1 VSRRYA
7 STFGIEHTSDWQIL
21 KRQEEVGERTQVH
34 LMRQGQ
40 AKPKGHTPA
49 KLDERLTDEIT
60 DVLCHALLLAE
71 HHQVDLPAAI
81 RRKWLS
87 RVGTADT

>member
-1 VSRRYA
+1 
-7 STFGIEHTSDWQIL
+7 
-21 KRQEEVGERTQVH
+21 
-34 LMRQGQ
+34 MRQGQ
-40 AKPKGHTPA
+40 ARPKGHTPA
-49 KLDERLTDEIT
+49 ELDEKLADEIA

-87 RVGTADT
+87 RVGTANT